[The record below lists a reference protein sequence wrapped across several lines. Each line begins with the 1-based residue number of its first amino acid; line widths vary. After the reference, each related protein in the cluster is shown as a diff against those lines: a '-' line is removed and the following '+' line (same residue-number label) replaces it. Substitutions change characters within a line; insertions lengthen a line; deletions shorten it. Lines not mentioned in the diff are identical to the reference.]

1 MIRLE
6 TGHYLSP
13 VRARRAVASA
23 GLVETVYAAGMRLP
37 RHRHDFPYLVLMVEG
52 TLRERTMGR
61 TFDLGTGSV
70 VFNEAGECH
79 ENEVLCGRAR
89 CLNVEL
95 RPRFM
100 ERLAAE
106 GLAPRE
112 SVLYTQAGAALG
124 AIGRLYAATIDPG
137 PELEIEEA
145 LVELFEAAWG
155 RAERNPGVRPS
166 WLPRIVECLHEG
178 PDCPSL
184 SHLAAEAGVHHAHL
198 CRGFRA
204 AIGCTIGEYY
214 RRLRAARALGA
225 VTGEATP
232 LISVALREGY
242 SDQAHMT
249 RELSGRFG
257 RPPRRLRLAA
267 AQTRFKTH
275 DREVA

>member
-13 VRARRAVASA
+13 IRARRAAVSA
-23 GLVETVYAAGMRLP
+23 GLVETVYSAGMRLP
-37 RHRHDFPYLVLMVEG
+37 RHRHEFPYMVLMVEG

-61 TFDLGTGSV
+61 TFDLGTGSI

-89 CLNVEL
+89 CLNIEL

-100 ERLAAE
+100 ARLAAE
-106 GLAPRE
+106 GLSPRE
-112 SVLYTQAGAALG
+112 SVLYTRAGSALG

-137 PELEIEEA
+137 PEVEIEEA
-145 LVELFEAAWG
+145 LVELFETAWG
-155 RAERNPGVRPS
+155 RASGPPDPSPGWVN
-166 WLPRIVECLHEG
+166 RILDVLHSD

-184 SHLAAEAGVHHAHL
+184 QILAAEAGVHHAHL

-204 AIGCTIGEYY
+204 AVGCTIGEYH

-225 VTGEATP
+225 VTGETAP
-232 LISVALREGY
+232 LSSVALREGY

-249 RELSGRFG
+249 REISRRYGRA
-257 RPPRRLRLAA
+257 PRRLRRAA
-267 AQTRFKTH
+267 AQTTFKTL
-275 DREVA
+275 DREHA